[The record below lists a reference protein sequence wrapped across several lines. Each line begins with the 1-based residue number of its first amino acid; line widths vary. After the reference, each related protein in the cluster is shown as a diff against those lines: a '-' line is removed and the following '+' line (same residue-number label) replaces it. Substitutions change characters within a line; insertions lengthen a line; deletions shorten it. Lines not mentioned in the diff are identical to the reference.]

1 MRPAGEAGL
10 KLFQKWMGYLWDLAA
25 RKGAERVLMMVAFT
39 ESIFFPIPQDLLLI
53 PMGLSRPRKVF
64 RLATL
69 CLAASVLGGIAGYF
83 IGLFFMEMIGMA
95 IINFY
100 GLADKYL
107 IIQQWYDR
115 YDAWAVAVAGVSPVP
130 YKVCTLT
137 AGAFK
142 INFAVFVIAS
152 VLSRGLRFYLIAAA
166 IYWQG
171 ERARIF
177 LEKRF
182 DWFVSITLVLVIL
195 GFFLIKFI

>member
-1 MRPAGEAGL
+1 MRF
-10 KLFQKWMGYLWDLAA
+10 FQRWMGALWDLAA
-25 RKGAERVLMMVAFT
+25 RKGAEKVLMLVAFT

-53 PMGLSRPRKVF
+53 PMGLSRPKKVF
-64 RLATL
+64 RLASL
-69 CLAASVLGGIAGYF
+69 CLMASVLGGVAGYF
-83 IGLFFMEMIGMA
+83 IGLFFMEVIGMA

-100 GLADKYL
+100 GLTDKYL

-115 YDAWAVAVAGVSPVP
+115 YDAWAVAVAGLSPVP

-142 INFAVFVIAS
+142 INFVVFVVAS
-152 VLSRGLRFYLIAAA
+152 VLSRGLRFYLIAAL

-171 ERARIF
+171 ERARNL

-182 DWFVSITLVLVIL
+182 DLIVSITLVLVIL
-195 GFFLIKFI
+195 GFVLIKFL

>member
-1 MRPAGEAGL
+1 
-10 KLFQKWMGYLWDLAA
+10 MGALWDLAA
-25 RKGAERVLMMVAFT
+25 RKGAEKVLMLVAFT

-53 PMGLSRPRKVF
+53 PMGLSRPKKVF
-64 RLATL
+64 RLASL
-69 CLAASVLGGIAGYF
+69 CLMASVLGGVAGYF
-83 IGLFFMEMIGMA
+83 IGLFFMEVIGMA

-100 GLADKYL
+100 GLTDKYL

-115 YDAWAVAVAGVSPVP
+115 YDAWAVAVAGLSPVP

-142 INFAVFVIAS
+142 INFAVFVVAS
-152 VLSRGLRFYLIAAA
+152 VLSRGLRFYLIAAL

-171 ERARIF
+171 ERARNL

-182 DWFVSITLVLVIL
+182 DLIVSITLVLVIL
-195 GFFLIKFI
+195 GFVLIKFL

>member
-1 MRPAGEAGL
+1 M
-10 KLFQKWMGYLWDLAA
+10 KIFQKWMGTLWDLAA
-25 RKGAERVLMMVAFT
+25 RKGAEKVLMMVAFT

-53 PMGLSRPRKVF
+53 PMGLSRPHKVF

-69 CLAASVLGGIAGYF
+69 CLVASVLGGVVGYF
-83 IGLFFMEMIGMA
+83 IGLFFMELIGMA

-100 GLADKYL
+100 GLSEKYL
-107 IIQQWYDR
+107 IIQQWYDK
-115 YDAWAVAVAGVSPVP
+115 YDAWAVAVAGISPVP

-137 AGAFK
+137 AGAFR

-152 VLSRGLRFYLIAAA
+152 VLSRGLRFYLIAAF

-171 ERARIF
+171 ERARVF

-182 DWFVSITLVLVIL
+182 DLVVSITLVLVIL
-195 GFFLIKFI
+195 GFVLIKFV

>member
-1 MRPAGEAGL
+1 M
-10 KLFQKWMGYLWDLAA
+10 AA
-25 RKGAERVLMMVAFT
+25 KKGAEKVLMMVAFT

-69 CLAASVLGGIAGYF
+69 CLVASVLGGVVGYF
-83 IGLFFMEMIGMA
+83 IGLFFMELVGLA

-107 IIQQWYDR
+107 IIQEWYDR
-115 YDAWAVAVAGVSPVP
+115 YDAWAVAVAGISPVP

-152 VLSRGLRFYLIAAA
+152 VLSRGLRFYLVAAV

-171 ERARIF
+171 ERARDF

-182 DWFVSITLVLVIL
+182 DLVVSLTLVLVVL
-195 GFFLIKFI
+195 GFILIKFI